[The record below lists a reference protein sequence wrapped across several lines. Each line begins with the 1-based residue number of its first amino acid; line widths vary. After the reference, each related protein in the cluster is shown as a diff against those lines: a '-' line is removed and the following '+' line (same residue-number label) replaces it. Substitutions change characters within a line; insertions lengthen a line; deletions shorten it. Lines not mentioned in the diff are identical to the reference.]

1 MRSELIIAKEAA
13 IEAGAI
19 ILNYYKAD
27 YEIQEKGYHNPV
39 TTADHE
45 AVSYTHLPLPTIYSV

>member
-13 IEAGAI
+13 IKAGAI

-27 YEIQEKGYHNPV
+27 YEIQE
-39 TTADHE
+39 
-45 AVSYTHLPLPTIYSV
+45 